1 MVQLV
6 KRASDVRIS
15 EINLSRVIVGASGTV
30 AVCPV
35 ISDRGRPFPVLF
47 TNAQDWLAEYGNP
60 NPAKS
65 MTIQSGLNYFI
76 NGNQLWGLRVAPWDA
91 KYGGLILGSGEAGLE
106 LIPVTFD
113 DPLTVNVST
122 VIPPVGYSLSDSLA
136 LFYPAQGPGAYS
148 QDISISIGTPYAP
161 PPTVTGAWRN
171 TDTLPANSPVWFSP
185 DSYSPAYRYGVSAV
199 TLKGE
204 FEMAQTEI
212 AMNFD
217 TEGNVI
223 VNWTAV
229 PNAVAYRIYKNIV
242 GTSSRVDFNLIHIAG
257 AATYSYVDGTNA
269 VGDPL
274 ENPVSPA
281 NVPNVDGMITVY
293 VWDNTQPEANY
304 VESWDCTFMPNVDA
318 SGVQTELENRIN
330 PFSQRI
336 QVINN
341 YTNVGSLPSQLEGV
355 GETAMEAGDSD
366 SEVTS
371 FDVVE
376 ALQVFQNSQLYKT
389 NVYIN
394 AGIADPVMQL
404 GLDTLVKGR
413 GDSVAILDM
422 PAVSQSMQAAIDYRN
437 MTLNLN
443 STYSAIFNPDLMIT
457 DLINGQ
463 RLYVPPSGHVASLC
477 ALTDKIANPATSIA
491 GLNRGVVNVLRQ
503 RYTFDDGQA
512 TQLFNAQVNYFRTFV
527 GQGIA
532 LWEQQ
537 TLAGDFSAL
546 SWLSVRRIL
555 CTLKV
560 ALYQFLLY
568 SLEEMNTDAVRRQI
582 VNGGSSYL
590 DTLVNAGAI
599 HAYDFVCDASNNPPA
614 AANAGILVISLII
627 VPSIPIHEI
636 QLDIGISKQG
646 VSFTEVLRAMN
657 GAA

>member
-15 EINLSRVIVGASGTV
+15 EINLSRVIMGSAGTV
-30 AVCPV
+30 AVCPI
-35 ISDRGRPFPVLF
+35 ISDKGRTVPVLF
-47 TNAQDWLAEYGNP
+47 TNNQDWLAEYGNP

-91 KYGGLILGSGEAGLE
+91 TYGGLLLENGEGGYE
-106 LIPVTFD
+106 LTPVTFT
-113 DPLTVNVST
+113 DPATVNVDA
-122 VIPPVGYSLSDSLA
+122 LSNNNPIA
-136 LFYPAQGPGAYS
+136 LFYPAQGPGSYS
-148 QDISISIGTPYAP
+148 KDISISIGTPYAP
-161 PPTVTGAWRN
+161 PPLVNGIWRSEVS
-171 TDTLPANSPVWFSP
+171 LPANSNTWMAPSA
-185 DSYSPAYRYGVSAV
+185 SYQYGVSAV

-204 FEMAQTEI
+204 FRMGQVTV
-212 AMNFD
+212 
-217 TEGNVI
+217 TLQQGSYGNVGI
-223 VNWTAV
+223 WWDPV
-229 PNAVAYRIYKNIV
+229 PNAVAYRVYKNTASNGNFPDFGLVTVV
-242 GTSSRVDFNLIHIAG
+242 GATTTDYIDG
-257 AATYSYVDGTNA
+257 ADAAPDMTAPPIDQNNT
-269 VGDPL
+269 
-274 ENPVSPA
+274 
-281 NVPNVDGMITVY
+281 PNVEDMLTVY
-293 VWDNTQPEANY
+293 VWDNTQPEANF
-304 VESWDCTFMPNVDA
+304 VESWDCTFSPNVDS

-341 YTNVGSLPSQLEGV
+341 NVTNTSTPYQPKGV
-355 GETAMEAGDSD
+355 SETVMGTGNSS

-371 FDVVE
+371 FDVVD

-394 AGIADPVMQL
+394 AGIADPVMQQ

-413 GDSVAILDM
+413 GDSVALLDM
-422 PAVSQSMQAAIDYRN
+422 PAVSQNMQAAIDYRN

-443 STYSAIFNPDLMIT
+443 STYSAIFNPDLMIV

-582 VNGGSSYL
+582 VNSGSSYL
-590 DTLVNAGAI
+590 DTLVNSSAI
-599 HAYDFVCDASNNPPA
+599 YAYDFVCDASNNPPA